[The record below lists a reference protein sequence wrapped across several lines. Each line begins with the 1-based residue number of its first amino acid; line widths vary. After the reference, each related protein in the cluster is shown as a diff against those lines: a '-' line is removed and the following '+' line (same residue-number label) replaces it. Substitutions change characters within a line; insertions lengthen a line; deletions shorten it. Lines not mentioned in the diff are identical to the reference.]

1 MQSVAAKLITDIEQ
15 AKESFTRLTT
25 EYEILQKEG
34 ALSALDMDLMML
46 HQDLTMAMRSA
57 RKIFSTIGETVP
69 SRTVSR

>member
-15 AKESFTRLTT
+15 ARESFTRLTT
-25 EYEILQKEG
+25 EYEVLQRER

-69 SRTVSR
+69 R